1 MTTIT
6 DVLETYI
13 ISQVPEGFKVT
24 YSFGNIREDP
34 MLFHTEEYVAML
46 VERFYKEVPK
56 AHVILEKGP
65 FNPRPQEFDML
76 EQKVKDIIQT
86 FK

>member
-13 ISQVPEGFKVT
+13 ISQVPEGFKVA
-24 YSFGNIREDP
+24 YSFGDIKEEP
-34 MLFHTEEYVAML
+34 MIFHTEEYVAML
-46 VERFYKEVPK
+46 VERFYKEVPNPK
-56 AHVILEKGP
+56 IIFEKSA
-65 FNPRPQEFDML
+65 FNPRPQEFDIL